1 MIYKTIIF
9 FVILFIFEGELIA
22 KEKAR
27 LIKLSDIAGKKY
39 DLEDLLKKGPV
50 LVDFWAPWC
59 GPCRTIAPIVEEL
72 GNIYNGKLKVM
83 KMNVDD
89 NTKTPGK
96 FGIRGI
102 PTLIL
107 FKGGSVAEQIVGVV
121 PKTQIEA
128 AIQKVL

>member
-50 LVDFWAPWC
+50 LVDFWATWC
-59 GPCRTIAPIVEEL
+59 KPCKEYFPHLER
-72 GNIYNGKLKVM
+72 M
-83 KMNVDD
+83 H
-89 NTKTPGK
+89 
-96 FGIRGI
+96 
-102 PTLIL
+102 
-107 FKGGSVAEQIVGVV
+107 
-121 PKTQIEA
+121 
-128 AIQKVL
+128 